1 MCLQVPVS
9 QYGDKPTVSVWCS
22 SDSERGPLEDPL
34 EGGREGREGGRGGRE
49 MREGGREEGGRG
61 GREGGREGGERGRG
75 AGN

>member
-34 EGGREGREGGRGGRE
+34 QGGREMREGGRGGRE
-49 MREGGREEGGRG
+49 MREGGREGNKGTEGD
-61 GREGGREGGERGRG
+61 GGEE
-75 AGN
+75 